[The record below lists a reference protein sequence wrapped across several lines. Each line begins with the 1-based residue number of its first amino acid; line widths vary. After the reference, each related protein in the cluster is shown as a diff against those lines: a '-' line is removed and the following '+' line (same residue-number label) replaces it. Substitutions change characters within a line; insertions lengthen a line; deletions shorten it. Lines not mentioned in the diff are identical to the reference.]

1 MTRILKAV
9 DRLATAVEALEKSV
23 DTRLR
28 DSSGSISKLQHD
40 LDLSVK
46 ENSELKSLK
55 QDVGDRLDS
64 VIGQLSEAL
73 EK

>member
-9 DRLATAVEALEKSV
+9 DRLAAAVDTLEKSV
-23 DTRLR
+23 DTRLS
-28 DSSGSISKLQHD
+28 DSNGSISKLQHD

-46 ENSELKSLK
+46 ENRELKSLK

-64 VIGQLSEAL
+64 VIGQLSASL